1 MKTGELLCLEGHKF
15 YFGVGQERQIDKA
28 IEFYLN
34 SADQGCNQAMLA
46 LGNYYESINSMEN
59 AVKYYD
65 DASAEED
72 GYGLYKLGEFT
83 SNGVLDKV
91 YKTKHDVSVAYGLF
105 KKAIVVDPNCGEAL
119 FRIGDHFYNLYKK
132 E

>member
-1 MKTGELLCLEGHKF
+1 
-15 YFGVGQERQIDKA
+15 
-28 IEFYLN
+28 
-34 SADQGCNQAMLA
+34 MLA

-72 GYGLYKLGEFT
+72 GYGLYKLGDFT

-105 KKAIVVDPNCGEAL
+105 KKAI
-119 FRIGDHFYNLYKK
+119 HFLQQINVKNVHLVYGNGIRTHDLSYMSHR
-132 E
+132 